1 MKPAYISEKETPV
14 LSQVKS
20 QKVLCISY
28 QEAGEDSDMGKSLN
42 GWLWGPRV
50 GVRQGQGSGQK
61 SSLLRAASEGISIQS
76 GLEQSQTLGNITT
89 SAHHFWVQDAQ
100 MDRASVG
107 VNCSNRVMGIMSKD
121 PG

>member
-1 MKPAYISEKETPV
+1 M
-14 LSQVKS
+14 
-20 QKVLCISY
+20 
-28 QEAGEDSDMGKSLN
+28 
-42 GWLWGPRV
+42 

-61 SSLLRAASEGISIQS
+61 SSLLGAGSGGISISS

-100 MDRASVG
+100 MDRASMG
-107 VNCSNRVMGIMSKD
+107 VNCSNRVMGTMSKD